1 MNTRLKA
8 LRKALGLKQREIA
21 ARLEV
26 TVGTIGQ
33 WEAGVTPLPRARIYQ
48 ICKEYGVRRDYLEK
62 GVGAMFERDAL
73 PKSEEEKLRESALAL
88 FNALTP
94 KGKAAVL
101 DALAEIVGKESGSA
115 AGSKSISISDSTVDG
130 DVIQL

>member
-62 GVGAMFERDAL
+62 GVGAMFEDNG
-73 PKSEEEKLRESALAL
+73 PPTEEEKLRESALAL

>member
-1 MNTRLKA
+1 MKKRLKEV
-8 LRKALGLKQREIA
+8 RRALGLKQREVA
-21 ARLEV
+21 ERLGV
-26 TVGTIGQ
+26 KVGVVGQ
-33 WEAGVTPLPRARIYQ
+33 WESGCSNIPRARIYQ
-48 ICKEYGVRRDYLEK
+48 ICKEYGVRRDFLEK
-62 GVGAMFERDAL
+62 GVGAMFEDNG
-73 PKSEEEKLRESALAL
+73 PPTEEEKLRESALAL

>member
-1 MNTRLKA
+1 MKQRLKEV
-8 LRKALGLKQREIA
+8 RRALGLKQREVA
-21 ARLEV
+21 ERLGV
-26 TVGTIGQ
+26 KVGVVGQ
-33 WEAGVTPLPRARIYQ
+33 WEAGCSNMPASRVYQ
-48 ICKEYGVRRDYLEK
+48 FCKEYGVRRDFLEK
-62 GVGAMFERDAL
+62 GVGAMFEDNG
-73 PKSEEEKLRESALAL
+73 PPTEEEKLRESALAL

>member
-1 MNTRLKA
+1 
-8 LRKALGLKQREIA
+8 
-21 ARLEV
+21 
-26 TVGTIGQ
+26 
-33 WEAGVTPLPRARIYQ
+33 
-48 ICKEYGVRRDYLEK
+48 
-62 GVGAMFERDAL
+62 MFERDAI